1 MTPDQLAK
9 SGSEH
14 SHQVALFAYVA
25 VARLHGFETADAWS
39 YGAPLSEITNS
50 MIDCKPIP
58 ELEWLHAIPNGGA
71 RGDDA
76 KTRAIRGGALKAEG
90 VRSGIPDVFLPVPV
104 WREGSPED
112 PSRIVYCG
120 LYIEMKKPDLKPKK
134 EGSKGGL
141 SDDQIAFRDYARNN
155 NYGWIVCYTWR
166 EAADAIQ
173 SYINYGK

>member
-14 SHQVALFAYVA
+14 AHQVAFFAYCA
-25 VARLHGFETADAWS
+25 VARIHGFESADAWAES
-39 YGAPLSEITNS
+39 NVIGTGGVP
-50 MIDCKPIP
+50 IDA
-58 ELEWLHAIPNGGA
+58 LEWIHAIPNGGA

-90 VRSGIPDVFLPVPV
+90 VRSGVPDVFLPWPACD
-104 WREGSPED
+104 RSG
-112 PSRIVYCG
+112 IIYCG

-141 SDDQIAFRDYARNN
+141 SDEQIEFSKYAKNN
-155 NYGWIVCYTWR
+155 SYGWIVCYTWR
-166 EAADAIQ
+166 EAVEAIK
-173 SYINYGK
+173 SYIAFKG